1 MYALIDCN
9 NFYVSCERLF
19 NPKLVGKPTVVL
31 SNNDGCV
38 VARSNEAK
46 ALGIPMGAPAFK
58 FQSIFL
64 QHEVQVLSGNHP
76 LYADISR
83 RVFLTLEEFQCPIEI
98 YSVDEAFLLVDDTK
112 NLLEMGKAIKEKV
125 QQWIGIPVS
134 IGFGKTK
141 TLAKAANFF
150 AKKDPKNQ
158 GVFVIDHQMECLMNF
173 PLEEVWGLGRK
184 YCARLKSFG
193 LSTVKDFIEKDSS
206 FVKKAFNVLV
216 LKTQMELKGISCL
229 ELVLENKDP
238 QSMVYS
244 RSLKKEYE
252 DPKEVYSLCVAFI
265 AKLAAKLRRKK
276 METLGI
282 GVFLAGNRF
291 KESRSFHAYR
301 TLPQATSNTPS
312 LIHELG
318 KIFNLFYSDYFPI
331 KRCGVY
337 FFNLHH
343 ESIKQLTFLQPPKEP
358 PKLMSVLDQINK
370 KYPQSRLRY
379 GSEAFNPQKM
389 TNKHNSS
396 SLFTTNWDDLLTI
409 KI

>member
-9 NFYVSCERLF
+9 NFYVSCERVF
-19 NPKLVGKPTVVL
+19 NPKLVGKPVVVL

-46 ALGIPMGAPAFK
+46 AIGIPMGAPAFK
-58 FQSIFL
+58 YQNIFL
-64 QHEVQVLSGNHP
+64 LNHVYVLSGNHA

-83 RVFLTLEEFQCPIEI
+83 RVFLTLEEFLCPIEI
-98 YSVDEAFLLVDDTK
+98 YSVDEAFLLVDEKK
-112 NLLEMGKAIKEKV
+112 NLIEMGKAIKEKI
-125 QQWIGIPVS
+125 QKWIGIPVS

-141 TLAKAANFF
+141 TLAKVANYY
-150 AKKDPKNQ
+150 AKKDPSKN
-158 GVFVIDHQMECLMNF
+158 GVCVIDPTENKVMDF

-184 YCARLKSFG
+184 YCQKLKSFG
-193 LSTVKDFIEKDSS
+193 LIKVKDFIEKDSAW
-206 FVKKAFNVLV
+206 VKKAFNVLV

-229 ELVLENKDP
+229 ELILENKDP

-276 METLGI
+276 METLGLGI
-282 GVFLAGNRF
+282 FLSGNRF
-291 KESRSFHAYR
+291 KDSRHFHAYR
-301 TLPQATSNTPS
+301 TLPQASSHTPT
-312 LIHELG
+312 LIHELSR
-318 KIFNLFYSDYFPI
+318 IFNLFYTDYFPI

-337 FFNLHH
+337 FFNLQN
-343 ESIKQLTFLQPPKEP
+343 ESVKQLTFLPSPNEP
-358 PKLMSVLDQINK
+358 VKLMSILDQINK
-370 KYPQSRLRY
+370 KYPQSRLRF

-389 TNKHNSS
+389 SNKHYSS